1 MAISYSTQGASDE
14 TGLSVTVIRNYI
26 NSGELKA
33 RYSGTK
39 AVIEHDELKR
49 FISSLPTD
57 KPGK

>member
-1 MAISYSTQGASDE
+1 MAISYSTQSASAE

-39 AVIEHDELKR
+39 AIVEHDELKR
-49 FISSLPTD
+49 FIGSLPTE
-57 KPGK
+57 KPSK